1 MLWLVLSRF
10 RNVSGIPVI
19 IFKLSVNVSSL
30 EKTPSLY
37 LLATIVPKMGEYEQ
51 SMGDVLKC
59 FEYRLIWVIS
69 REVTGSVRI
78 CLLPAY
84 HRGMKI

>member
-37 LLATIVPKMGEYEQ
+37 LLATIAVSYTHL
-51 SMGDVLKC
+51 D
-59 FEYRLIWVIS
+59 LIAHCAIPPS
-69 REVTGSVRI
+69 T
-78 CLLPAY
+78 LPPGAD
-84 HRGMKI
+84 